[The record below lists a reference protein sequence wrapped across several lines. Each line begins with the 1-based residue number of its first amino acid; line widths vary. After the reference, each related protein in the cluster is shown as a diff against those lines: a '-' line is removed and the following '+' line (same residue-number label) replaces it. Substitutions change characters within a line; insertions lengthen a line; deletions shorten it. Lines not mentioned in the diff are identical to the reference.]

1 MGSVTTPGGTTL
13 NPLKIRRSITPNAV
27 PTAPLLDEGELA
39 ANLKDLILYT
49 KDNDGNIVKLGQ
61 NYDAILAAHFQAR
74 NPHGTTKADV
84 GLSNVPNENLKPL
97 YYYNSGSRTLNTPRI
112 MTRMD
117 YAAAANVTYTIDASK
132 YAVGDQ
138 FEIARLADSAGEI
151 TVALNAGDWLI
162 DGSRSAT
169 DLRIHE
175 QTFMAIL
182 TKAQA
187 DLWTVKVQY
196 V

>member
-1 MGSVTTPGGTTL
+1 MASVTTPGGTI
-13 NPLKIRRSITPNAV
+13 LKPVQLRRSITPNAV
-27 PTAPLLDEGELA
+27 PTPSIVEEGELA
-39 ANLKDLILYT
+39 ANIKDLILYT
-49 KDNDGNIVKLGQ
+49 KDNEGNIVKLGQ
-61 NYDAILAAHFQAR
+61 NYDDILAAHFQAK

-117 YAAAANVTYTIDASK
+117 YAAAANVTYTIDASM

-162 DGSRSAT
+162 DGSRSTT

>member
-1 MGSVTTPGGTTL
+1 
-13 NPLKIRRSITPNAV
+13 
-27 PTAPLLDEGELA
+27 
-39 ANLKDLILYT
+39 
-49 KDNDGNIVKLGQ
+49 
-61 NYDAILAAHFQAR
+61 
-74 NPHGTTKADV
+74 
-84 GLSNVPNENLKPL
+84 
-97 YYYNSGSRTLNTPRI
+97 

-117 YAAAANVTYTIDASK
+117 YAAAANVTYTIDASM

-151 TVALNAGDWLI
+151 TIALNAGDWLI
-162 DGSRSAT
+162 DGARNAT
-169 DLRIHE
+169 DLRINE

-182 TKAQA
+182 TKAQS

>member
-1 MGSVTTPGGTTL
+1 MASVTTPGGTTL
-13 NPLKIRRSITPNAV
+13 QPLQLRRSITPNAIPAASTV
-27 PTAPLLDEGELA
+27 EEGELA

-49 KDNDGNIVKLGQ
+49 KDDQGNIVKLGQ
-61 NYDAILAAHFQAR
+61 NYDAILAAHFQSN
-74 NPHGTTKADV
+74 NPHGTSKADV
-84 GLSNVPNENLKPL
+84 GLGNVPNENLKPL

-117 YAAAANVTYTIDASK
+117 YVNAANVTYTIDASK

-151 TVALNAGDWLI
+151 TIALNSGDWLI
-162 DGSRSAT
+162 DGQRDST

-182 TKAQA
+182 TKAQS